1 MNKLM
6 NLENKLNQFGEL
18 LQNMYEEMRSGFS
31 DAKMERLTLEQR
43 LGNRINNLQ
52 EQIENVR
59 QTQLEDSLAINDVLI
74 RHDKQ
79 LSKIR

>member
-1 MNKLM
+1 M